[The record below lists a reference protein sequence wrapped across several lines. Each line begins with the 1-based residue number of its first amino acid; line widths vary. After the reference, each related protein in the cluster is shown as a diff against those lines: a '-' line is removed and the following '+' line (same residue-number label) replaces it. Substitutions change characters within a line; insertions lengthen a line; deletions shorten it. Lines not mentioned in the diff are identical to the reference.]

1 MRIIRAFLTI
11 VLATAVNHAIA
22 IPAKR
27 EAVKV
32 QQPDGTFVTITLHG
46 DEWTH
51 YTTTEDGYTVKRNQK
66 GYYVYAEELNG
77 ILKETSVTAHDA
89 AQRTSQELAFLSK
102 TAKQLM
108 PKMADQALR
117 AKQAVEQRETQKRAA
132 RRAAQYDYNKFKGLI
147 ILISYNDKDFSRE
160 DYRDIL
166 TDMVNKENYTG
177 FDREQYTGSVRD
189 YFSDNSGGKFKPQFD
204 VVGPYQVDFSYLDA
218 KGGYQ
223 WGDDGYDGTETARI
237 ITQAVEA
244 ADEDVDFSQYD
255 GDGDGIVDMIYFIV
269 AGNGANYGGNDK
281 GLWWPHRSV
290 IIDPNN
296 WNYIIKDNVYLY
308 DYASSTELAGYTSY
322 PSTVKIDGIGTIC
335 HEFSHVLGLPDF
347 YDTDYERS
355 GGTSNHPGQWSVM
368 SGGSYENDGRTPVG
382 YSLYER
388 WAVGFTDND
397 PEVITSHGD
406 YTLQPVHSTLS
417 GYRIDTPV
425 ENEYFL
431 LENRQKGQFKWDAYL
446 PGSGMLVHR
455 VDFTNEAVWDMN
467 GYRGN
472 TVNCNPSHNYYEV
485 VRAGGIHRS
494 NGEYVASAADVF
506 PGSNNV
512 RELSNGTSPASL
524 KTWSGEDNEFGLTD
538 IRMSNG
544 VISFTV
550 GGYEL
555 RGLSLPE
562 TLEVGIGLTKQ
573 LEATAEPSYAK
584 YTLTW
589 TSSDE
594 TVATVNETGTVTG
607 IAEGT
612 CVVTA
617 TSDNG
622 ITASCTV
629 TVHPTLECTI
639 AEFKQLPTGEN
650 AILKLDRAEVL
661 YAYTKSNVQR
671 IYLRDATGA
680 IMLYNTNLN
689 IQANDIV
696 SGSVLVQSGL
706 SNKVPQALG
715 LGSQTDGSA
724 LTIEAGSGAEPREV
738 RIDELTEA
746 DYSDLIVI
754 KGVQVKRES
763 STYWA
768 YGDENEVRVYT
779 GNFGI
784 SSGLSSSMATS
795 DRYYDITGI
804 YGGNTIRS
812 ALLRETFVNEV
823 NVLKAV
829 EEVPNPSGINDI
841 HDNTA
846 DDGGKL
852 YNMAGQRVGT
862 DYKGLVIHNKRKY
875 MAK

>member
-1 MRIIRAFLTI
+1 MTSLTLLLSVFRMI
-11 VLATAVNHAIA
+11 VLPV
-22 IPAKR
+22 
-27 EAVKV
+27 EF
-32 QQPDGTFVTITLHG
+32 Q
-46 DEWTH
+46 
-51 YTTTEDGYTVKRNQK
+51 
-66 GYYVYAEELNG
+66 
-77 ILKETSVTAHDA
+77 
-89 AQRTSQELAFLSK
+89 
-102 TAKQLM
+102 
-108 PKMADQALR
+108 DQAFTSTPAQLEATVR
-117 AKQAVEQRETQKRAA
+117 QA
-132 RRAAQYDYNKFKGLI
+132 
-147 ILISYNDKDFSRE
+147 
-160 DYRDIL
+160 
-166 TDMVNKENYTG
+166 
-177 FDREQYTGSVRD
+177 EQYFNRQFAGKTTFE
-189 YFSDNSGGKFKPQFD
+189 FSLAP
-204 VVGPYQVDFSYLDA
+204 VTTLA
-218 KGGYQ
+218 H
-223 WGDDGYDGTETARI
+223 ETA
-237 ITQAVEA
+237 
-244 ADEDVDFSQYD
+244 Y
-255 GDGDGIVDMIYFIV
+255 Y
-269 AGNGANYGGNDK
+269 GANYSERKDVNLGEAVREACTQQQNEINFAQFDNDSD
-281 GLWWPHRSV
+281 GAV
-290 IIDPNN
+290 
-296 WNYIIKDNVYLY
+296 DNVFLLAAGVGE
-308 DYASSTELAGYTSY
+308 DDGGGESAIWPQQGWLSSAG
-322 PSTVKIDGIGTIC
+322 GTINVRGKRIDRFAVCSEGRTGIFC
-335 HEFSHVLGLPDF
+335 HEFGHVLGLPDF

-431 LENRQKGQFKWDAYL
+431 LENRQKEMFKWDAYL

-594 TVATVNETGTVTG
+594 AVATVNETGTVTG

-612 CVVTA
+612 CVITA

-875 MAK
+875 MAR